1 MADLV
6 EQLPQPQPQPQSQQD
21 VKLFNRW
28 AFDDVDVC

>member
-1 MADLV
+1 MAEVL
-6 EQLPQPQPQPQSQQD
+6 EQPPHQQPQSQQD

>member
-6 EQLPQPQPQPQSQQD
+6 EQLPQPQPQSQQD